1 MHATQDRPTD
11 AFPVT
16 RGRGGPPLPAPAAA
30 YAVLAVAAAATYP
43 HVRPGDDAP
52 TVLATLQASPTSA
65 AVSATLLVAAA
76 APLAVLTAAA
86 SHRLRTLGARVAG
99 PVIALVGGVLT
110 SVSLL
115 LSGLVG
121 WVAAGTASRVGPDG
135 AALVRALAS
144 VSFAAGA
151 FGFAVGSGLLLL
163 GVSIPALILRLV
175 PRPLAVAGVVVGVA
189 GGLAILGMLVT
200 PLQYLLPAVRFGGL
214 IVLVALALTL
224 PLSRRTARAGG

>member
-1 MHATQDRPTD
+1 M
-11 AFPVT
+11 
-16 RGRGGPPLPAPAAA
+16 
-30 YAVLAVAAAATYP
+30 
-43 HVRPGDDAP
+43 
-52 TVLATLQASPTSA
+52 
-65 AVSATLLVAAA
+65 
-76 APLAVLTAAA
+76 
-86 SHRLRTLGARVAG
+86 
-99 PVIALVGGVLT
+99 
-110 SVSLL
+110 
-115 LSGLVG
+115 
-121 WVAAGTASRVGPDG
+121 
-135 AALVRALAS
+135 
-144 VSFAAGA
+144 SFAAGA